1 MFLVNLKQ
9 SKYYNKVFTRQPGGT
24 GADHIKLLSLSRLHY
39 ADHQSRGRKMT
50 DWGEIV
56 SNSLT
61 ESEED
66 LRQSIRARSGYS
78 ARPCKPMRK

>member
-9 SKYYNKVFTRQPGGT
+9 SKYYNKVFIRQPGGT
-24 GADHIKLLSLSRLHY
+24 GADHIKLLSLSRLHC

-78 ARPCKPMRK
+78 ARPGKPMRK